1 MDEEDLYDEFGNYLG
16 PDIDGSEQEE
26 SLSEEWREEV
36 QEPETVIRMEEGIF
50 RSYFNEHNILDISS
64 TSIVLHED
72 KKYYPDA
79 EEVYP
84 GVEVLVQEEDTQ
96 AISEPIIKPIKEKR
110 FAHSL
115 KVKHFPPTTFTK
127 EYVYTI

>member
-1 MDEEDLYDEFGNYLG
+1 MVCD
-16 PDIDGSEQEE
+16 
-26 SLSEEWREEV
+26 SLSSF
-36 QEPETVIRMEEGIF
+36 TLL
-50 RSYFNEHNILDISS
+50 NLLEHVSS

-96 AISEPIIKPIKEKR
+96 AISEPIIKPIKEKQ
-110 FAHSL
+110 FAHS
-115 KVKHFPPTTFTK
+115 VKYDQKDKKQFPPSTFTK
-127 EYVYTI
+127 EYVQFIFS